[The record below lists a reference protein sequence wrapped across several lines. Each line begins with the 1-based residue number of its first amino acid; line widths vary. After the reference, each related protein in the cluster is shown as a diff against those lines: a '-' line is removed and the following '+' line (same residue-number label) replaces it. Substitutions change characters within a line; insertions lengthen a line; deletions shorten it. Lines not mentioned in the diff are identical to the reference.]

1 MKFRT
6 LVRKEDNN
14 HQAVWLLANIL
25 EAVDRGHVKCEVPLT
40 GLYN

>member
-14 HQAVWLLANIL
+14 QQAVWLLANIL
-25 EAVDRGHVKCEVPLT
+25 EAVET
-40 GLYN
+40 M